1 MSERTAPIFV
11 LAGPT
16 ASGKTSAGIAL
27 ARRIGAEI
35 ISADSRQVYR
45 GLDIGTAKPTPAQLR
60 SVRHHGIDICDPA
73 ETYTAGRFLRDT
85 ERWTEEI
92 RSRGN
97 RVLLVGGTGLYIR
110 AFVDGLFE
118 GPASD
123 PALRATLE
131 ERIREQGLPVLVEEL
146 RVLDPDAAASIDARN
161 PVRVIRALEVCLL
174 TGQRYS
180 VLRTSMR
187 PGAGREAVL
196 FGLRWERAAL
206 HRRIGRRVDAMIDAG
221 LVEEVRRLRDEGVD
235 RSCTAMNAVG
245 YQDILSYLEGSSSL
259 ADSIEAIK
267 AGTRQYARRQMTWF
281 RKETRL
287 RWIDMDEGMS
297 DDDVARRMIAM
308 ADG

>member
-1 MSERTAPIFV
+1 MSECVAPIII

-16 ASGKTSAGIAL
+16 ASGKTDAAIAI

-73 ETYTAGRFLRDT
+73 ETYTAGRFLRDA

-92 RSRGN
+92 RSRGQ

-123 PALRATLE
+123 PALRASLE
-131 ERIREQGLPVLVEEL
+131 GRIREQGLPALVEQL
-146 RVLDPDAAASIDARN
+146 RVLDPDTAATIDARN

-187 PGAGREAVL
+187 PGAGRDALL
-196 FGLRWERAAL
+196 FGLRWERVAL
-206 HRRIGRRVDAMIDAG
+206 HRRIARRVDAMIEGG
-221 LVEEVRRLRDEGVD
+221 LVEEVRRLRDEGID
-235 RSCTAMNAVG
+235 PSCTAMNAVG
-245 YQDILSYLEGSSSL
+245 YQEILSYLEGSSSL

-281 RKETRL
+281 RKEARL
-287 RWIDMDEGMS
+287 RWIDMADGMS
-297 DDDVARRMIAM
+297 ADDVARQVVSM
-308 ADG
+308 AD